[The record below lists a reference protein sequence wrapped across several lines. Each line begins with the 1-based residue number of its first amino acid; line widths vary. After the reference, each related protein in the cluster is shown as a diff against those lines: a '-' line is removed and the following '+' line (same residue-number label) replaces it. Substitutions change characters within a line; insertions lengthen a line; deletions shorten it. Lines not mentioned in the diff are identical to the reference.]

1 MFDFRTQGRLRRAA
15 TGVALFLATSAQAF
29 EGNVDPAAV
38 GLEQTYSPFVG
49 RAYPDMVLFGDL
61 HFHTEISFDA
71 GLIGT
76 SLNIHDAFRVAR
88 GEKIISNTGQP
99 VQLVRP
105 LDFLAITEH
114 AEMLGLATAIRRSDP
129 RLLQDE
135 WGKRI
140 HDQFRA
146 GQDGRMAAFA
156 EIIDIGTVQGRDP
169 TAGLN
174 LDGDLWLEIIETVDQ
189 YNVPGQFTALS
200 GFEWTFTPK
209 GDNLHRVILFGD
221 GAEKTAQTK
230 PLTFFEAPAP
240 ELLWDYLEGYEAS
253 TGGQA
258 IAVPHNANMSNGL
271 MFSKNKFDGSP
282 MDADYASQR
291 VRWEPMHEMTQ
302 IKGDEETHP
311 LLSPDDEFADF
322 ESWDVANLSGTSAKT
337 PEMLRYE
344 YARSALKVGLE
355 LGREIGVNP
364 YKFGLYGTTDTH
376 TAIPTT
382 REDNYFG
389 KYQHTEP
396 SANRHN
402 IDVIPAEDPS
412 LRIITAQESAA
423 GLTAVWARENT
434 RQEVFGAIT
443 RKEAYATTG
452 SRIRVRVFGGWG
464 FEESDLHA
472 ADFVSNGYRN
482 GVPMGGDLTNI
493 PEGASPR
500 FLIRA
505 LRDSDGANLDRVQII
520 KGWLDTEGKSH
531 ERVYDVAVS
540 DGREIGEDGRAREP
554 VGNTVDVETASYTNS
569 IGATALA
576 GYWQDPDFDPAED
589 AFYYVRVIE
598 IPKPRW
604 TTHDASFYG
613 VALPDVVPPTVQDRA
628 YTSPIW
634 YTSGG

>member
-1 MFDFRTQGRLRRAA
+1 MW
-15 TGVALFLATSAQAF
+15 
-29 EGNVDPAAV
+29 
-38 GLEQTYSPFVG
+38 
-49 RAYPDMVLFGDL
+49 
-61 HFHTEISFDA
+61 
-71 GLIGT
+71 
-76 SLNIHDAFRVAR
+76 
-88 GEKIISNTGQP
+88 K
-99 VQLVRP
+99 
-105 LDFLAITEH
+105 
-114 AEMLGLATAIRRSDP
+114 
-129 RLLQDE
+129 
-135 WGKRI
+135 
-140 HDQFRA
+140 
-146 GQDGRMAAFA
+146 
-156 EIIDIGTVQGRDP
+156 
-169 TAGLN
+169 
-174 LDGDLWLEIIETVDQ
+174 
-189 YNVPGQFTALS
+189 
-200 GFEWTFTPK
+200 
-209 GDNLHRVILFGD
+209 
-221 GAEKTAQTK
+221 
-230 PLTFFEAPAP
+230 
-240 ELLWDYLEGYEAS
+240 YLEGYEDS

-291 VRWEPMHEMTQ
+291 VRWESMHEMTQ

-434 RQEVFGAIT
+434 RQEVFGAIK

-472 ADFVSNGYRN
+472 ADFVSNGYQN

-493 PEGASPR
+493 PDGASPR

-520 KGWLDTEGKSH
+520 KG
-531 ERVYDVAVS
+531 
-540 DGREIGEDGRAREP
+540 
-554 VGNTVDVETASYTNS
+554 
-569 IGATALA
+569 
-576 GYWQDPDFDPAED
+576 
-589 AFYYVRVIE
+589 
-598 IPKPRW
+598 
-604 TTHDASFYG
+604 
-613 VALPDVVPPTVQDRA
+613 
-628 YTSPIW
+628 
-634 YTSGG
+634 